1 MATGREKKTVKSTKM
16 DKFDWAR
23 TKVLIVDDDPAI
35 AQLIEAVLR
44 QLGVRLIATA
54 DNGQDALDRLQ
65 QKVQTPNIII
75 LDMQMPVMN
84 GFEFI
89 TKLRAL
95 PDADINSIAIL
106 ACTAIAKPEV
116 VNEAQRLGVN
126 GFIVK
131 PFSAKSLSERLETVL
146 EPIMNPAS

>member
-1 MATGREKKTVKSTKM
+1 M

-35 AQLIEAVLR
+35 AHLIDIVLR
-44 QLGVRLIATA
+44 QLGVKLIASA

-65 QKVQTPNIII
+65 KKVQTPNIII

-89 TKLRAL
+89 KKLRDI
-95 PDADINSIAIL
+95 PDCELNSIAVL
-106 ACTAIAKPEV
+106 ACTAIAKQEV

-146 EPIMNPAS
+146 EPIMNPA